1 MRKRLVG
8 IWEGPEVS
16 RDSPTGAAEQVGI
29 HSIDASLFVVSAHV
43 GTATAVIDF
52 EKGPAA
58 FDLFALGLCMFREW

>member
-1 MRKRLVG
+1 MDKGAYQLMLRHLVRKRLVG

-29 HSIDASLFVVSAHV
+29 HSIDASLFVVSAHI

-52 EKGPAA
+52 AG
-58 FDLFALGLCMFREW
+58 

>member
-29 HSIDASLFVVSAHV
+29 DASLFVVSAHI
-43 GTATAVIDF
+43 GIATAVIDF
-52 EKGPAA
+52 AG
-58 FDLFALGLCMFREW
+58 

>member
-29 HSIDASLFVVSAHV
+29 HSIDASLFVVSAHI

-52 EKGPAA
+52 AG
-58 FDLFALGLCMFREW
+58 